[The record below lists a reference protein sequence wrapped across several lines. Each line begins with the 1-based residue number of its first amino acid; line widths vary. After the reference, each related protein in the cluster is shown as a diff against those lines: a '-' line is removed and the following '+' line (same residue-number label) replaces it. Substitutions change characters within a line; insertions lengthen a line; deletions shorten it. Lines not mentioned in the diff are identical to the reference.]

1 MLKILEVVLRREKL
15 FEQGEFYCSGIL
27 IHQILLHQIVEIR
40 QGTRYRPLPP
50 RYRQKNLTP
59 SAYNSIL
66 KGTREARQHHLKAII
81 SLKL

>member
-40 QGTRYRPLPP
+40 QGTRYRPFTAPVPP
-50 RYRQKNLTP
+50 KKLDTF
-59 SAYNSIL
+59 
-66 KGTREARQHHLKAII
+66 
-81 SLKL
+81 SLQ